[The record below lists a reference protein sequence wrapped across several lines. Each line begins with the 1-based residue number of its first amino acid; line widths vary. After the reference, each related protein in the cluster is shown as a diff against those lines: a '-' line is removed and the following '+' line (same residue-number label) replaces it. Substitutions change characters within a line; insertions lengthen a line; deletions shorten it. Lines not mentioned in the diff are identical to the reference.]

1 LDEFDRLDELRRE
14 IAALPD
20 DAPFAAWGKWFLSTD
35 AARPI
40 APSFTVT
47 PAEAQKLA
55 ETLAKVTPATPPPAA
70 PTPAT
75 TPAPTPAP
83 RP

>member
-1 LDEFDRLDELRRE
+1 MSALDELDRFDELRRE
-14 IAALPD
+14 IATLPD

-40 APSFTVT
+40 APGFTVT

-55 ETLAKVTPATPPPAA
+55 DTLAAVTAAPPPAA
-70 PTPAT
+70 AP
-75 TPAPTPAP
+75 PAPPP
-83 RP
+83 KP